1 MQYVLDIFYYSVY
14 NNGCR
19 WNFVIIFHP
28 QPTISPPFSLNLLY
42 NKHIRV
48 FYTKLTTHA
57 SSLAN
62 TRTLEIVDVQLA
74 WLILRALYYYYKK
87 QYEENEDK
95 SVLEEYIFCI
105 FNTVPRIFHDANV
118 LPSCSK
124 SCTMYNSPFIFALF
138 RIISFIF
145 TRYLFNI
152 IIILYFFELFYFFSC
167 IFLSI
172 SIYF

>member
-1 MQYVLDIFYYSVY
+1 MAANFLSFIMQYVLDIFYYSVY

-62 TRTLEIVDVQLA
+62 TRTLEMVDVQLA
-74 WLILRALYYYYKK
+74 WLILRALYYYYKNNMRK
-87 QYEENEDK
+87 TRTN
-95 SVLEEYIFCI
+95 SFLRNIF
-105 FNTVPRIFHDANV
+105 FAFSRSSPSATTWSRVPTRDARRTNWMTSTAV
-118 LPSCSK
+118 YPLKLQKPQKLYAEPGTLC
-124 SCTMYNSPFIFALF
+124 L
-138 RIISFIF
+138 SF
-145 TRYLFNI
+145 
-152 IIILYFFELFYFFSC
+152 
-167 IFLSI
+167 
-172 SIYF
+172 

>member
-1 MQYVLDIFYYSVY
+1 M
-14 NNGCR
+14 
-19 WNFVIIFHP
+19 IIFHP

-57 SSLAN
+57 RSLAN
-62 TRTLEIVDVQLA
+62 TRTLEMVDVQLA

-105 FNTVPRIFHDANV
+105 FKVVTVGYNV
-118 LPSCSK
+118 IQGSDKGRATNKLNDVYRSVS
-124 SCTMYNSPFIFALF
+124 
-138 RIISFIF
+138 
-145 TRYLFNI
+145 
-152 IIILYFFELFYFFSC
+152 
-167 IFLSI
+167 LSLI
-172 SIYF
+172 HI

>member
-1 MQYVLDIFYYSVY
+1 MAANFLSFIMQYVLDIFYYSVY

-62 TRTLEIVDVQLA
+62 TRTLEMVDVQLA
-74 WLILRALYYYYKK
+74 WLILRALYYYYKNNMRK
-87 QYEENEDK
+87 TRTY
-95 SVLEEYIFCI
+95 
-105 FNTVPRIFHDANV
+105 
-118 LPSCSK
+118 
-124 SCTMYNSPFIFALF
+124 PFL
-138 RIISFIF
+138 RNISFAF
-145 TRYLFNI
+145 SRSSPSATTWSRVPTRDARRTNWMTSTAVYPLKLQKPQK
-152 IIILYFFELFYFFSC
+152 LYAEPGTLC
-167 IFLSI
+167 LS
-172 SIYF
+172 F

>member
-1 MQYVLDIFYYSVY
+1 M
-14 NNGCR
+14 
-19 WNFVIIFHP
+19 IIFHP

-74 WLILRALYYYYKK
+74 WLILLALYYYYKK

-105 FNTVPRIFHDANV
+105 FKVVTVGYNV
-118 LPSCSK
+118 IQGSDKGRATNKLNDVYRSVS
-124 SCTMYNSPFIFALF
+124 
-138 RIISFIF
+138 
-145 TRYLFNI
+145 
-152 IIILYFFELFYFFSC
+152 
-167 IFLSI
+167 LSLI
-172 SIYF
+172 HI

>member
-1 MQYVLDIFYYSVY
+1 M
-14 NNGCR
+14 
-19 WNFVIIFHP
+19 IIFHP

-74 WLILRALYYYYKK
+74 WLILLALYYYYKK

-105 FNTVPRIFHDANV
+105 FKVVTVGYNV
-118 LPSCSK
+118 
-124 SCTMYNSPFIFALF
+124 I
-138 RIISFIF
+138 RQG
-145 TRYLFNI
+145 TRN
-152 IIILYFFELFYFFSC
+152 EQTE
-167 IFLSI
+167 
-172 SIYF
+172 

>member
-1 MQYVLDIFYYSVY
+1 M
-14 NNGCR
+14 
-19 WNFVIIFHP
+19 IIFHP

-57 SSLAN
+57 RSLAN
-62 TRTLEIVDVQLA
+62 TRTLEMVDVQLA

-105 FNTVPRIFHDANV
+105 FKVVTVGYNV
-118 LPSCSK
+118 IQGSDKGRATNKLNDIYRSVSIEAAETAKTLCRARNSLPVFLKNVRKICWEHCCSAL
-124 SCTMYNSPFIFALF
+124 PFT
-138 RIISFIF
+138 SVFIM
-145 TRYLFNI
+145 RKK
-152 IIILYFFELFYFFSC
+152 
-167 IFLSI
+167 
-172 SIYF
+172 